1 MASVNQRRSQVILRM
16 PVDHLNASLILHD
29 GEHLDVVLFISPSDD
44 IARVLGST
52 EPFLPMVRNGRVVL
66 IARSSIAT
74 LGLPAVPVVPQEGDL
89 PIEKQAA
96 VIKLRSGAKLE
107 GELQWTGP
115 AGRQRTADH
124 LNAEEL
130 FFKVHTADTTH
141 YVVKSHVAMVE
152 ER

>member
-29 GEHLDVVLFISPSDD
+29 GEHIDVVLFISPSDD
-44 IARVLGST
+44 IARVLGSS
-52 EPFLPMVRNGRVVL
+52 EPFLPVVRNGRVVL
-66 IARSSIAT
+66 VNRSAIAS
-74 LGLPAVPVVPQEGDL
+74 LGVPAVPVIPQDGDL
-89 PIEKQAA
+89 PIERQPAL
-96 VIKLRSGAKLE
+96 IKLRSGATLE

-124 LNAEEL
+124 LNADDM
-130 FFKVHTADTTH
+130 FFKIHTADRTH

>member
-29 GEHLDVVLFISPSDD
+29 GEHIDVVLFLSPSDD
-44 IARVLGST
+44 IARVLASN
-52 EPFLPMVRNGRVVL
+52 EPFLPMVRNGRVV
-66 IARSSIAT
+66 IVARSAIASLAIPT
-74 LGLPAVPVVPQEGDL
+74 VPPIAQEGDL
-89 PIEKQAA
+89 PIEKQPAL
-96 VIKLRSGAKLE
+96 VKLRSGATIE

-124 LNAEEL
+124 LNADEM
-130 FFKVHTADTTH
+130 FFKVHTEDKTH